1 MTSIRL
7 IISALAVASLCGCMA
22 PTMNEARQEGPA
34 KVLYSKKTDK
44 ALAQCVQYEWQNQSL
59 FGVTPEATL
68 QPGRDNG
75 YTVFTAGS
83 EYFVDIQ
90 TGASGSVAKYYAVL
104 NNWISAK
111 RLAALQS
118 CL

>member
-1 MTSIRL
+1 MRIL
-7 IISALAVASLCGCMA
+7 IGALAMALLAGCMA
-22 PTMNEARQEGPA
+22 PTMKEARQEGPA
-34 KVLYSKKTDK
+34 KILYSKKTDK
-44 ALAQCVQYEWQNQSL
+44 ALAQCVQYEWQNQAL

-83 EYFVDIQ
+83 EYFADIQ
-90 TGASGSVAKYYAVL
+90 QGASGSIAKYYAVL
-104 NNWISAK
+104 NNWISKK
-111 RLAALQS
+111 RLAALES

>member
-1 MTSIRL
+1 MRIL
-7 IISALAVASLCGCMA
+7 IGAVAVMLLAGCMA
-22 PTMNEARQEGPA
+22 PTMNEARQKGPD
-34 KVLYSKKTDK
+34 KVLYSKKSDK
-44 ALAQCVQYEWQNQSL
+44 AVAQCAQYEWQNQSL

-68 QPGRDNG
+68 QAGRDSG

-83 EYFVDIQ
+83 EYFADIQ
-90 TGASGSVAKYYAVL
+90 PGASGAVVKYYAVL

-111 RLAALQS
+111 RLTALQS

>member
-1 MTSIRL
+1 MKLFTG
-7 IISALAVASLCGCMA
+7 AVAVMLLAGCMA
-22 PTMNEARQEGPA
+22 PTMNEARQKGPD
-34 KVLYSKKTDK
+34 KILYSKKSDK
-44 ALAQCVQYEWQNQSL
+44 AVAQCLQYEWQNQSL

-68 QPGRDNG
+68 QPGRDGG

-83 EYFVDIQ
+83 EYFVDVQ
-90 TGASGSVAKYYAVL
+90 PGASGAVAKYYAVL

-111 RLAALQS
+111 RLTALQS